1 MKKIFIWKENKPAKE
16 QTSRIVN
23 TDAAKT
29 LYNGDMEC
37 GETMKKDNIIGQNI
51 RKLRIRYGDTQKQ
64 LGDALGYGPTTIANY
79 ESGYRQPDIQT
90 AKAIAA
96 RYGVTLDDLMS
107 SEL

>member
-1 MKKIFIWKENKPAKE
+1 MKKIFVWKENNSAQE

-23 TDAAKT
+23 TDAAKS

-37 GETMKKDNIIGQNI
+37 GDTMKRENIIGQNI
-51 RKLRIRYGDTQKQ
+51 RKLRVRHGDTQKA

-79 ESGYRQPDIQT
+79 ESGYRQPDMQT

-96 RYGVTLDDLMS
+96 RYGVTLDDLIS

>member
-1 MKKIFIWKENKPAKE
+1 MKNISIWKEDRNTPGK
-16 QTSRIVN
+16 TSRIVN
-23 TDAAKT
+23 TGTSKT

-51 RKLRIRYGDTQKQ
+51 RKLRIRCGDTQKQ

-107 SEL
+107 TEL